1 VLIAVLIDD
10 KPIGA
15 GLNLNLGSPN
25 APGEAVERELD
36 AFISKRHEQRVQTE
50 GERLAL
56 KMWQESERKYAERRR
71 EANRQ
76 AWTSF
81 HEEQAER
88 HRRTLAGLIA
98 HHEEQAAK
106 LIDSE
111 PKGAT

>member
-1 VLIAVLIDD
+1 VVIDD

-15 GLNLNLGSPN
+15 ALNRYLGSPT

-36 AFISKRHEQRVQTE
+36 AFISKRHEQRVQAE

-56 KMWQESERKYAERRR
+56 EMWQESERKYAERRR

-88 HRRTLAGLIA
+88 HRAVLENLIA
-98 HHEEQAAK
+98 FHEEQAAK
-106 LIDSE
+106 LLNTQQE
-111 PKGAT
+111 GAA